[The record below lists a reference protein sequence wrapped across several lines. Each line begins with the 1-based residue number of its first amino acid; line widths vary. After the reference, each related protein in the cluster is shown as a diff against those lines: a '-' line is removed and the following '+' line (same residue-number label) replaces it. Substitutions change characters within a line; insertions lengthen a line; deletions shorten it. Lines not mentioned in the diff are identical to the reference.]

1 MRRFWH
7 ENNTIKEEKGELKKN
22 LAELEC
28 EEAIM
33 EDKNQFGRVR
43 NSMMKVLRAKYSDE
57 IANRVLSRVNKRI
70 QGNHFNQKSLI

>member
-28 EEAIM
+28 EEAII

-43 NSMMKVLRAKYSDE
+43 NSMMRVLRAKYGDE
-57 IANRVLSRVNKRI
+57 MANRTLSRINKRI
-70 QGNHFNQKSLI
+70 QQRHLRIL